1 MIRGSAVTIRFVS
14 PTLRS
19 LQTKSLAKDPV
30 TSYVIVKAILY
41 WCLFGQHA
49 LQRLI
54 AALIEY
60 CECAINQSQITNHF
74 SLLTAAQRAWSFLSV
89 LN

>member
-19 LQTKSLAKDPV
+19 LQAKSLAKDPV
-30 TSYVIVKAILY
+30 TSYVIIKAILY

-49 LQRLI
+49 VQRLI
-54 AALIEY
+54 AAPIEY
-60 CECAINQSQITNHF
+60 CVCPRTPITSHF
-74 SLLTAAQRAWSFLSV
+74 PVRHSLGDVGSPPR
-89 LN
+89 